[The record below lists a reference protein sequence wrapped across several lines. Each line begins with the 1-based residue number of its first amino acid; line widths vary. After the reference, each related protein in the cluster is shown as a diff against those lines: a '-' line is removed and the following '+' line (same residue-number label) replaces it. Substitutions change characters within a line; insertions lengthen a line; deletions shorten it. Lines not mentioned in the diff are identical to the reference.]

1 MDVGLIS
8 NPGRRCGTCQ
18 QGRKVAT
25 VSNWTFLR
33 KERFPLDDLD
43 LGHLSDIAFHPYFL
57 PSERVVTLI
66 RNIYEVESG
75 IKSSSQRANPPPPS
89 LFWDVGYTLSAQL
102 RNQIASSSQR
112 CKSVPRISHLDT
124 SSSQSGFPPTC
135 FQRWPRHLQWWPSY
149 FPPAVSSRMPHLVTF
164 HTFDLA
170 LLAPGNLT
178 LSLLFSQHN
187 LGIVPSTFQCPSP
200 FLGTKYLVVG

>member
-1 MDVGLIS
+1 MGVGLIS
-8 NPGRRCGTCQ
+8 NPGRPCRTCQ

-89 LFWDVGYTLSAQL
+89 LFWDVGYTLSARL
-102 RNQIASSSQR
+102 RNQITSSSRR

-135 FQRWPRHLQWWPSY
+135 FQRWPRHL
-149 FPPAVSSRMPHLVTF
+149 HDGLHTF
-164 HTFDLA
+164 HL
-170 LLAPGNLT
+170 PCPQECLT
-178 LSLLFSQHN
+178 
-187 LGIVPSTFQCPSP
+187 
-200 FLGTKYLVVG
+200 

>member
-8 NPGRRCGTCQ
+8 NPGRRCRRCQ

-25 VSNWTFLR
+25 VSDWTFLR

-89 LFWDVGYTLSAQL
+89 LFWDVGYTLSARL
-102 RNQIASSSQR
+102 RNQITSSSRR

-149 FPPAVSSRMPHLVTF
+149 FPPVVSTRMPHSVTF
-164 HTFDLA
+164 HTFGLP
-170 LLAPGNLT
+170 LLAHGNLT
-178 LSLLFSQHN
+178 L
-187 LGIVPSTFQCPSP
+187 
-200 FLGTKYLVVG
+200 